1 MTSIND
7 LQNDHKNARKRT
19 DRSSKLIKESL
30 QKFGAARSIVID
42 ENNRILAGNGTIAGA
57 KAAGIKNLKVIETDG
72 NEIIAVK
79 RTGLSED
86 EKVGLALADNRTS
99 DLSEWDLNM
108 LEELSQ
114 EHDLE
119 PWFDNDDLK
128 ELLGETEVLPTEGLT
143 DPDDVPEV
151 PEEPITKEGD
161 LYILGNHRLLCGDS
175 TNIQHVEKLMDNKK
189 ADMVFTDPPYNINF
203 SGTMSN
209 TSRNG
214 KLIPHQG
221 MNSKY
226 NSIHNDK
233 KSSSEFKEFISEILN
248 IISLK
253 CKGAYYITFN
263 SANLH
268 ELLNPIALSIGYK
281 SIIIWMKNQSPMGG
295 GAYRRRYEPIVY
307 GNFSKN
313 FYGVPYSEDD
323 IWQFDRTNKND
334 LHPTMKP
341 VDLIINALNHGCIN
355 NEIVLDLFGGSGST
369 LIASERTNRHAY
381 LMELDPKYCDV
392 IVKRWE
398 DFTGNKAKRVSSN

>member
-99 DLSEWDLNM
+99 DLSEWDINM

-114 EHDLE
+114 EHDLN

-128 ELLGETEVLPTEGLT
+128 ELLGETEVLPAEGLT
-143 DPDDVPEV
+143 DPDDVPEI

-161 LYILGNHRLLCGDS
+161 LYILDNHRLLCGDS
-175 TNIQHVEKLMDNKK
+175 TNILHVEKLMDGNK
-189 ADMVFTDPPYNINF
+189 ADMVFTDPPYNVAFNGRSGKFDVIKNDDLSEDSFNELITSMVEIIN
-203 SGTMSN
+203 
-209 TSRNG
+209 
-214 KLIPHQG
+214 
-221 MNSKY
+221 
-226 NSIHNDK
+226 
-233 KSSSEFKEFISEILN
+233 ILN
-248 IISLK
+248 PNHYYVWCNWKFYATLQTK
-253 CKGAYYITFN
+253 LPFKGCIVWAKNVFGLGVGYRHQHEFCLFN
-263 SANLH
+263 AKIDKH
-268 ELLNPIALSIGYK
+268 I
-281 SIIIWMKNQSPMGG
+281 KNES
-295 GAYRRRYEPIVY
+295 
-307 GNFSKN
+307 
-313 FYGVPYSEDD
+313 DL
-323 IWQFDRTNKND
+323 WQVKKDVSYM
-334 LHPTMKP
+334 HPTQKP
-341 VDLIINALNHGCIN
+341 VELAERALINHKQGNVI
-355 NEIVLDLFGGSGST
+355 DLFGGSGST
-369 LIASERTNRHAY
+369 LIAAERLKRQSF

-398 DFTGNKAKRVSSN
+398 DFTGKTAKRVSSS

>member
-1 MTSIND
+1 MASIND

-86 EKVGLALADNRTS
+86 EKIGLALADNRTS
-99 DLSEWDLNM
+99 DLSEWDINM

-128 ELLGETEVLPTEGLT
+128 ELLGETEVLPAEGLT

-175 TNIQHVEKLMDNKK
+175 TNIQHVEKLMDGNK
-189 ADMVFTDPPYNINF
+189 ADMVFTDPPYGMYLNADY
-203 SGTMSN
+203 SSLK
-209 TSRNG
+209 TSLQMF
-214 KLIPHQG
+214 K
-221 MNSKY
+221 
-226 NSIHNDK
+226 DK
-233 KSSSEFKEFISEILN
+233 KTKGGKKYDNVIGDNDDFKPDLINTIFANFNYCKEIFLW
-248 IISLK
+248 
-253 CKGAYYITFN
+253 GADYYSQLLPNKN
-263 SANLH
+263 SGSWIVWDKRLDESADKMFGSCF
-268 ELLNPIALSIGYK
+268 ELC
-281 SIIIWMKNQSPMGG
+281 W
-295 GAYRRRYEPIVY
+295 
-307 GNFSKN
+307 SKN
-313 FYGVPYSEDD
+313 KHKREIARVKWAGIFGLEKEHDKSR
-323 IWQFDRTNKND
+323 F
-334 LHPTMKP
+334 HPTQKP
-341 VDLIINALNHGCIN
+341 TLLVEYFFDKWCKNFLTVVDLY
-355 NEIVLDLFGGSGST
+355 GGSGST
-369 LIASERTNRHAY
+369 LIAAERFKRQAY

-398 DFTGNKAKRVSSN
+398 DFTGNKAKRVSSS

>member
-7 LQNDHKNARKRT
+7 LQNDPKNARKRT

-72 NEIIAVK
+72 KEIIAVK

-86 EKVGLALADNRTS
+86 EKIGLALADNRTS

-128 ELLGETEVLPTEGLT
+128 ELLGETEVLPAEGLT

-151 PEEPITKEGD
+151 PEEPITKQGD

-175 TNIQHVEKLMDNKK
+175 TNILHVEKLMDGNK
-189 ADMVFTDPPYNINF
+189 ADMVFTDPPYNVAFNGR
-203 SGTMSN
+203 SG
-209 TSRNG
+209 
-214 KLIPHQG
+214 KFDVI
-221 MNSKY
+221 K
-226 NSIHNDK
+226 NDD
-233 KSSSEFKEFISEILN
+233 L
-248 IISLK
+248 
-253 CKGAYYITFN
+253 
-263 SANLH
+263 
-268 ELLNPIALSIGYK
+268 
-281 SIIIWMKNQSPMGG
+281 
-295 GAYRRRYEPIVY
+295 
-307 GNFSKN
+307 
-313 FYGVPYSEDD
+313 SEDLFD
-323 IWQFDRTNKND
+323 ELIIRMVEIINILKPNHYYVWCNWKFYATLQTKLPFKGCIVWAKNVFGLGVGYRHQHEFCLFNAKIDKHIKNESDLWQVKKDVSYM
-334 LHPTMKP
+334 HPTQKP
-341 VDLIINALNHGCIN
+341 VELAERALINHKQGNVI
-355 NEIVLDLFGGSGST
+355 DLFGGSGST
-369 LIASERTNRHAY
+369 LIAAERLKRQAF

-398 DFTGNKAKRVSSN
+398 DFTGKTAERVSSS

>member
-1 MTSIND
+1 MASIND

-99 DLSEWDLNM
+99 DLSEWDINM

-128 ELLGETEVLPTEGLT
+128 ELLGETEVLPAEGLT
-143 DPDDVPEV
+143 DPDDVPEI

-175 TNIQHVEKLMDNKK
+175 TNIQHVEKLTNGRKID
-189 ADMVFTDPPYNINF
+189 AIITDPPYGLGIDGQKKSVCVNPKHNRKAHEFRGWDNKRPDKDIFNYILSLNVPTLIWGGNYF
-203 SGTMSN
+203 ADMLPASRGWIYWSKGQDGLTMSDGELAWTN
-209 TSRNG
+209 LNKVLR
-214 KLIPHQG
+214 
-221 MNSKY
+221 
-226 NSIHNDK
+226 SIT
-233 KSSSEFKEFISEILN
+233 LN
-248 IISLK
+248 RSVLK
-253 CKGAYYITFN
+253 G
-263 SANLH
+263 S
-268 ELLNPIALSIGYK
+268 
-281 SIIIWMKNQSPMGG
+281 
-295 GAYRRRYEPIVY
+295 V
-307 GNFSKN
+307 
-313 FYGVPYSEDD
+313 
-323 IWQFDRTNKND
+323 
-334 LHPTMKP
+334 HPTQKP
-341 VDLIINALNHGCIN
+341 VELIIFCLNYLESHKIL
-355 NEIVLDLFGGSGST
+355 LDLYAGSGST
-369 LIASERTNRHAY
+369 LIAAERTNRHAF

>member
-99 DLSEWDLNM
+99 DLSEWDKNM

-128 ELLGETEVLPTEGLT
+128 ELLGETEVLPAEGLT

-175 TNIQHVEKLMDNKK
+175 TNIKHVEKLMDGKK
-189 ADMVFTDPPYNINF
+189 ADMVFTDPPYGIGLDKQNQTIGKSKKYGAVLNDHNSEVAKNAFKLVSALKISELYFWGANHYSSCLPDSSCWIVWDKQGGKSVTYADCELCYTNINKPVRMF
-203 SGTMSN
+203 THVWDGF
-209 TSRNG
+209 R
-214 KLIPHQG
+214 K
-221 MNSKY
+221 
-226 NSIHNDK
+226 D
-233 KSSSEFKEFISEILN
+233 SE
-248 IISLK
+248 
-253 CKGAYYITFN
+253 KGVQRVHPTQKPVALFVDIWVKFN
-263 SANLH
+263 S
-268 ELLNPIALSIGYK
+268 GK
-281 SIIIWMKNQSPMGG
+281 
-295 GAYRRRYEPIVY
+295 
-307 GNFSKN
+307 
-313 FYGVPYSEDD
+313 
-323 IWQFDRTNKND
+323 
-334 LHPTMKP
+334 
-341 VDLIINALNHGCIN
+341 
-355 NEIVLDLFGGSGST
+355 IVLDLFGGSGST
-369 LIASERTNRHAY
+369 LIAAERTNRHAL
-381 LMELDPKYCDV
+381 LMELDLKYCDV

-398 DFTGNKAKRVSSN
+398 DFTGNKAKRVSSS

>member
-72 NEIIAVK
+72 KEIIAVK

-86 EKVGLALADNRTS
+86 EKVGLALADNRSS

-114 EHDLE
+114 EHDLN

-128 ELLGETEVLPTEGLT
+128 ELLGETEVLPAEGLT
-143 DPDDVPEV
+143 DPDDIPEV
-151 PEEPITKEGD
+151 PEKPITKEGD

-175 TNIQHVEKLMDNKK
+175 TNILHVEKLMDGSK
-189 ADMVFTDPPYNINF
+189 ADMVFTDPPYNVAFNGRSGKFDIIKNDDLSEDSFDELITGMVEIINILKPNHYYVWCNWKF
-203 SGTMSN
+203 YATLQ
-209 TSRNG
+209 T
-214 KLIPHQG
+214 KLP
-221 MNSKY
+221 
-226 NSIHNDK
+226 
-233 KSSSEFKEFISEILN
+233 FKGCIVWAKNVFGL
-248 IISLK
+248 
-253 CKGAYYITFN
+253 G
-263 SANLH
+263 
-268 ELLNPIALSIGYK
+268 IGYRHQHEFCLFNAK
-281 SIIIWMKNQSPMGG
+281 IDKHIKNES
-295 GAYRRRYEPIVY
+295 
-307 GNFSKN
+307 
-313 FYGVPYSEDD
+313 DL
-323 IWQFDRTNKND
+323 WQVKKDVSYM
-334 LHPTMKP
+334 HPTQKP
-341 VDLIINALNHGCIN
+341 VELAERALINHKQGNVI
-355 NEIVLDLFGGSGST
+355 DLFGGSGST
-369 LIASERTNRHAY
+369 LIAAERLKRQAF

-398 DFTGNKAKRVSSN
+398 DFTGDKAKRVSFN